1 MTRTTL
7 SRQPGPESGWRM
19 PEGYG
24 CNFWSL
30 YLWVLHPKQSQRSC
44 QRSYTCA
51 AHEWG
56 KRGNAGKG
64 CRAKSQSHLK
74 SVAEL
79 HWLRLALSP
88 DFICSEG
95 FLCNCYSVLMSNNC
109 YRKGKVRRRQHKS
122 RGICPDPAWTRHFT
136 AGFHCAHGW
145 RGASSLCQC
154 HIKVQCVV
162 QDFSIPGLQTGTAW
176 AACEMSWEM
185 GLQQDKGPRSSGDG
199 WGNVKPDQSY
209 RGIQETLAVRIVT
222 AWRPHVGFTYQC
234 FPKKVDITHPSG
246 VTGAQQTLAGVRCC
260 LVVRD
265 DSPGWDCPLSLLS
278 SNSTIQ
284 LGFCTGVFVHLW
296 LCWATGTNSMA
307 WEAAQ
312 DKSSCFPLSNLHPIC
327 GGAGRLPSFMNAW
340 DCITSNLGYLVHFLL
355 HIFPSSLQ
363 PASLNIWSG
372 VGKIISV
379 QRLEIALNQTMS
391 KLSCTAASPFLR
403 KTSHLVFAAN
413 SRWLFWVSNG
423 TPHPAFIFKLGWK
436 YQYCFNLHE

>member
-185 GLQQDKGPRSSGDG
+185 GLQQDKGPRSLWRWLGKCKTWSVIQRDSGNSCCKDCDSVTATRGFYIPVLPQEG
-199 WGNVKPDQSY
+199 WHHSPQWCDRSPADTG
-209 RGIQETLAVRIVT
+209 RGQMLSGGQGWLSWVRLSSLSIVLQLHHPAGFLHWGLCPSLAVLGHRHKFHGLGGST
-222 AWRPHVGFTYQC
+222 GQEQLFPPFQSPSHMWRSWQAPIFYE
-234 FPKKVDITHPSG
+234 
-246 VTGAQQTLAGVRCC
+246 C
-260 LVVRD
+260 LR
-265 DSPGWDCPLSLLS
+265 
-278 SNSTIQ
+278 
-284 LGFCTGVFVHLW
+284 
-296 LCWATGTNSMA
+296 
-307 WEAAQ
+307 
-312 DKSSCFPLSNLHPIC
+312 LHN
-327 GGAGRLPSFMNAW
+327 F
-340 DCITSNLGYLVHFLL
+340 
-355 HIFPSSLQ
+355 
-363 PASLNIWSG
+363 
-372 VGKIISV
+372 
-379 QRLEIALNQTMS
+379 
-391 KLSCTAASPFLR
+391 
-403 KTSHLVFAAN
+403 
-413 SRWLFWVSNG
+413 
-423 TPHPAFIFKLGWK
+423 
-436 YQYCFNLHE
+436 